1 MRPKACSLSQCR
13 NGIIMEENRAPI
25 QFNYPN
31 CIMNVKEEIVC
42 IPKRKVS
49 QSSPSTPLGTYPG
62 SIWSPSGYNRAF
74 VLRKLGRF
82 VPCWLVS
89 YLLNPS
95 FILHNQNAGAHQA
108 VFIRSVNC
116 HVYNSLLVLLQ
127 STKEQLE
134 KTLLGRGE
142 TFARYKSTIIKFIL
156 FGGKMFL
163 RTFN

>member
-31 CIMNVKEEIVC
+31 CIKNVKEEIVC

-49 QSSPSTPLGTYPG
+49 HSSPSIPLGTYPG
-62 SIWSPSGYNRAF
+62 SIWSPSDYNRAF

-89 YLLNPS
+89 YLLSPS
-95 FILHNQNAGAHQA
+95 SSYIIKMLELIRLYHPLSKVPYLAGAFA
-108 VFIRSVNC
+108 IKKR
-116 HVYNSLLVLLQ
+116 
-127 STKEQLE
+127 TIG
-134 KTLLGRGE
+134 KTLLGRGK
-142 TFARYKSTIIKFIL
+142 TFARYKSTIIKYGL

-163 RTFN
+163 GILTKKC

>member
-31 CIMNVKEEIVC
+31 CITNVKEEIVC

-49 QSSPSTPLGTYPG
+49 HSSPSTPLGTYPG
-62 SIWSPSGYNRAF
+62 SIWFPSDYNRAF

-82 VPCWLVS
+82 VPCWLVN

-95 FILHNQNAGAHQA
+95 SFLHNQNAGAYQA
-108 VFIRSVNC
+108 VFIHSVKC
-116 HVYNSLLVLLQ
+116 RIYNSLLALLQ
-127 STKEQLE
+127 SVKEQLD
-134 KTLLGRGE
+134 KNTAWKGQN
-142 TFARYKSTIIKFIL
+142 ICQV
-156 FGGKMFL
+156 
-163 RTFN
+163 